1 MRAEYSEDSV
11 EITKYLITLR
21 RLSRLITKKF
31 RKFKDYVLKFVVRD
45 KNLFR
50 RASKN
55 ISLRRVIN
63 STENRTSILYAL
75 YKNYSYREKKDTYR
89 RVTNRY

>member
-1 MRAEYSEDSV
+1 MRVKYSKNSV
-11 EITKYLITLR
+11 EIIRYLITLK

-45 KNLFR
+45 KDLFR

-55 ISLRRVIN
+55 ISLKRVIN
-63 STENRTSILYAL
+63 SIKDRTSILYAL
-75 YKNYSYREKKDTYR
+75 YKDYSY
-89 RVTNRY
+89 